1 MSSSAVKIDDRYIA
15 QAKHLCEVYER
26 SMTGQL
32 NYLIK
37 IGLLAQQNPD
47 LPLSFL
53 LDLLEAK
60 GEVERG
66 ETTPFV
72 SRHPGSKFSK

>member
-1 MSSSAVKIDDRYIA
+1 
-15 QAKHLCEVYER
+15 
-26 SMTGQL
+26 MTGQL